1 MSIRAHAPTR
11 IDLAGGTVDLW
22 PLYLLID
29 EAATVNIAIDLYTEV
44 EIDPSPDDAWHVR
57 TRGSDREVC
66 TASIEELIHVEG
78 AEIAGRLLAFFAPER
93 PLSLTTHSQAPPQ
106 AGLGAS
112 SSLGISIA
120 GALNG
125 ITGFRYGADALI
137 DIVKQVEVELLR
149 TMTGAQDHYP
159 PVFGGAACLWW
170 GKLGHRREPV
180 PVDPERFRER
190 FLLAYSHQPHRSGA
204 TNWEVVKRFIEDD
217 RQTVAAVERSGRT
230 AVAIRDALVAAD
242 LDSVAEL
249 IGDDWQARREM
260 APAVSSPELE
270 EIIAAAREGGASAA
284 RVCGAGG
291 GGCMILAVPDGKRAS
306 VAASVVEAGG
316 SVLEYNLAPRGLEL
330 IFDDPRGT

>member
-1 MSIRAHAPTR
+1 MTVRAHAPTR

-29 EAATVNIAIDLYTEV
+29 EAATVNVAIDLYTEV
-44 EIDPSPDDAWHVR
+44 GIDYSTDDRWHVR
-57 TRGSDREVC
+57 ERDSERRVSA
-66 TASIEELIHVEG
+66 ASPDELARLDG
-78 AEIAGRLLAFFAPER
+78 GEIAGRLLSFFAPPR
-93 PLSLTTHSQAPPQ
+93 PLALTIHSDAPPQ

-125 ITGFRYGADALI
+125 LTGFRYGSAELI
-137 DIVKQVEVELLR
+137 EVVKDVEVELLR

-170 GKLGHRREPV
+170 RKLGHRREALPI
-180 PVDPERFRER
+180 DPGRFRER

-230 AVAIRDALVAAD
+230 AVAIREAMIASD
-242 LDSVAEL
+242 LDRVAEL
-249 IGDDWQARREM
+249 VGQDWQARREM

-270 EIIAAAREGGASAA
+270 EIITAASEGGATAA
-284 RVCGAGG
+284 KVCGAGG
-291 GGCMILAVPDGKRAS
+291 GGCMILAVSAGKQQS
-306 VAASVVEAGG
+306 VANAVIEAGG
-316 SVLEYNLAPRGLEL
+316 TVLEYDVAPRGLEL
-330 IFDDPRGT
+330 MMEGSRLP